1 MATKVIPTKANLMAA
16 KASLELA
23 KKGYELLDKKRV
35 VLIKE
40 MMDLNKKAADL
51 QQIIEDTFSKTYT
64 ALTDATVSMGT
75 EAFYEVSKSIAHE
88 KEFEIV
94 SSSVMGVEI
103 PVIKYEKEPLKTE
116 YSLHR
121 TTTAFDVA
129 SLDVNNLKYLIYELA
144 EVESSVFRLAFEI
157 KKTVKRANALDKK
170 QIPKYERIVKEIEDT
185 LAEKEREDFFRM
197 KKVKSKKK

>member
-51 QQIIEDTFSKTYT
+51 QLIIEDTFSKTYT

-75 EAFYEVSKSIAHE
+75 EALYEVSKSIAHE

-94 SSSVMGVEI
+94 SRSVMGVEI
-103 PVIKYEKEPLKTE
+103 PLIKYKKEPLKTE